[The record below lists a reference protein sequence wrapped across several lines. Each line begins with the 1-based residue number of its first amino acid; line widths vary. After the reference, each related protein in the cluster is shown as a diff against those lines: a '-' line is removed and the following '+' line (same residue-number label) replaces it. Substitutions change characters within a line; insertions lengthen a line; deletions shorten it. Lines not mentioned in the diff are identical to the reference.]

1 MAERESSIYD
11 LGYRHYAG
19 RNLGRGGTLTTLYVH
34 GLRAVFGLGRKA
46 TSKIIPVGLAV
57 LAFVPA
63 IVQLGVGALTSS
75 FDADVEILKH
85 EDYFD
90 YVEVILVLFCAAVAP
105 ELVGRDQR
113 SRTLSLYFSR
123 SLTRLDYALAKLA
136 ALVTAML
143 VLTLGPQVLLYVGNG
158 MTGDDVPGYLRETWD
173 LVPSIVASALVVSLG
188 IAAVGLAIAAYLPR
202 RAYASSAIVGAAILS
217 AAVGNIL
224 METIDPQAARWA
236 QLVGPLS
243 WDGAVAWLFR
253 VDITDGAL
261 GEASFPGWVYVL
273 AITVLVLASVAL
285 TVRRLRR
292 VTA

>member
-19 RNLGRGGTLTTLYVH
+19 RNLGRRGTLTTLYVH
-34 GLRAVFGLGRKA
+34 GLRAVFGLGRKT

-57 LAFVPA
+57 LAFLPA
-63 IVQLGVGALTSS
+63 IVQLGIGALTS
-75 FDADVEILKH
+75 ALGDVEIFKH

-90 YVEVILVLFCAAVAP
+90 YVQVILVLFCAAVAP

-123 SLTRLDYALAKLA
+123 SLTRLDYVLAKLA

-143 VLTLGPQVLLYVGNG
+143 VLTLGPQVVLYVGNG
-158 MTGDDVPGYLRETWD
+158 MIGDDVPGYLADSWD
-173 LVPSIVASALVVSLG
+173 LVPPILGGALVVSVA
-188 IAAVGLAIAAYLPR
+188 IASIGLAIAAYLPR
-202 RAYASSAIVGAAILS
+202 RAYASTAIVGAYLLTL
-217 AAVGNIL
+217 AAGNIL
-224 METIDPQAARWA
+224 METIDPSAARWA
-236 QLVGPLS
+236 QLVGPLA
-243 WDGAVAWLFR
+243 WEGAIAWLFR
-253 VDITDGAL
+253 VELTGQPFDDGRL
-261 GEASFPGWVYVL
+261 DGWVYL
-273 AITVLVLASVAL
+273 TAIALVAVASVAL